1 MQNKY
6 LSAIKEVLE
15 IEGREITLN
24 DVFRDFDEWD
34 SLSRLSLIAML
45 DDEYEVEIEE
55 ETFKTLITL
64 GDLYNEVTKRTNK

>member
-6 LSAIKEVLE
+6 LSLIKEVLE
-15 IEGREITLN
+15 IEGREITFN

-45 DDEYEVEIEE
+45 DDEYEVGKAFEI
-55 ETFKTLITL
+55 
-64 GDLYNEVTKRTNK
+64 GR